1 MIAEAEVETDEEQS
15 RDFKRIHLDKIV
27 KKKNNNNRYRA
38 EDGGRAC

>member
-15 RDFKRIHLDKIV
+15 RDFKRIYLDKIV
-27 KKKNNNNRYRA
+27 KDNNNRYRA